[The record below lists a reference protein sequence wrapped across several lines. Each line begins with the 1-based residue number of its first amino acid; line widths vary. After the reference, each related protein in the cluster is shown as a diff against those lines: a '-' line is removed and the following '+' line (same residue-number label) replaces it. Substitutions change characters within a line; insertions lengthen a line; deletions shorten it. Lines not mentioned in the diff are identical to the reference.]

1 MGLLSAEIANESSP
15 AHVRQSAA
23 LALKNQLT
31 AKVRH
36 IGGNADYQ
44 EQTRRDEYQ
53 AKWIALDPET
63 KASIKKNALS

>member
-31 AKVRH
+31 AKVSF
-36 IGGNADYQ
+36 Q
-44 EQTRRDEYQ
+44 WRDEKLIARNKRDEMNIKQ
-53 AKWIALDPET
+53 NGLLWIQKSKLQ
-63 KASIKKNALS
+63 

>member
-31 AKVRH
+31 AKVFG
-36 IGGNADYQ
+36 ISDGEADN
-44 EQTRRDEYQ
+44 RNKHDVMN
-53 AKWIALDPET
+53 
-63 KASIKKNALS
+63 IKRNGLP

>member
-31 AKVRH
+31 AKVINFRKA
-36 IGGNADYQ
+36 IANDR
-44 EQTRRDEYQ
+44 TKRDEMN
-53 AKWIALDPET
+53 
-63 KASIKKNALS
+63 IKRNGLV

>member
-31 AKVRH
+31 AKVLYPFWRFK
-36 IGGNADYQ
+36 AD
-44 EQTRRDEYQ
+44 
-53 AKWIALDPET
+53 A
-63 KASIKKNALS
+63 

>member
-31 AKVRH
+31 AKV
-36 IGGNADYQ
+36 
-44 EQTRRDEYQ
+44 TRRKIMPDMVGTNTPRRVSS
-53 AKWIALDPET
+53 KMDCT
-63 KASIKKNALS
+63 RS

>member
-31 AKVRH
+31 AKVYLDLGQW
-36 IGGNADYQ
+36 GGN
-44 EQTRRDEYQ
+44 
-53 AKWIALDPET
+53 
-63 KASIKKNALS
+63 

>member
-31 AKVRH
+31 AKVR
-36 IGGNADYQ
+36 GSDGNADIRNKRAV
-44 EQTRRDEYQ
+44 T
-53 AKWIALDPET
+53 
-63 KASIKKNALS
+63 SIKQSGLPWTLKPRLQ

>member
-31 AKVRH
+31 AKVVGLLVML
-36 IGGNADYQ
+36 ISGTNA
-44 EQTRRDEYQ
+44 
-53 AKWIALDPET
+53 P
-63 KASIKKNALS
+63 

>member
-31 AKVRH
+31 AKVC
-36 IGGNADYQ
+36 GFDGKADIRNKRAA
-44 EQTRRDEYQ
+44 T
-53 AKWIALDPET
+53 
-63 KASIKKNALS
+63 SIKQSGLPWTLKPRLQ

>member
-31 AKVRH
+31 AKVQYLP
-36 IGGNADYQ
+36 G
-44 EQTRRDEYQ
+44 E
-53 AKWIALDPET
+53 AKC
-63 KASIKKNALS
+63 

>member
-31 AKVRH
+31 AKVSTLEKTGTDDR
-36 IGGNADYQ
+36 NK
-44 EQTRRDEYQ
+44 RDE
-53 AKWIALDPET
+53 T
-63 KASIKKNALS
+63 NIKRNGLL